1 MLLPGALLLV
11 STCGA
16 GRVTRQTTARD
27 EGLQGDVTTQL
38 VITDGATA
46 ICDLEIGIAASKIS
60 SALVNCVYPNSL
72 DTNSYF
78 GWRTEG
84 KTFYDKIGEEVYHI
98 DLTTRIYIGEPN
110 HPLSLVNTLNLKLT
124 PSCDID
130 NTELT
135 NTTMSYT
142 STSTDNHQ
150 SSSFSSAGSMASSN
164 PEGFILAFVQS
175 SSSFDDATV
184 ETSVSSGGS
193 VQSSVPEGFV
203 FAFGDP
209 SASSSA
215 SVASSTP
222 EGFVFAFTASSKA
235 QFKSS
240 KAH

>member
-11 STCGA
+11 STYCGA

-27 EGLQGDVTTQL
+27 AGLLGDVTTQL

-46 ICDLEIGIAASKIS
+46 ICDLEIGIAESKIS

-84 KTFYDKIGEEVYHI
+84 KTFYDKVGEEVYHI
-98 DLTTRIYIGEPN
+98 DLTTRIYIGETN
-110 HPLSLVNTLNLKLT
+110 NPLNLVNTLTLKLT

-142 STSTDNHQ
+142 STSIDNHQ
-150 SSSFSSAGSMASSN
+150 SSSFSSGGSMASSN
-164 PEGFILAFVQS
+164 PEGFILAFIKS
-175 SSSFDDATV
+175 SSSSDIPV
-184 ETSVSSGGS
+184 ETSFSSGGS

-235 QFKSS
+235 D
-240 KAH
+240 

>member
-27 EGLQGDVTTQL
+27 AGLQGDVTTQL

-46 ICDLEIGIAASKIS
+46 ICDLEVGIAASKIS

-98 DLTTRIYIGEPN
+98 DLTTRIYIGEAN
-110 HPLSLVNTLNLKLT
+110 HPLNLVKTLNLKLT

-130 NTELT
+130 NTDSA

-142 STSTDNHQ
+142 STSTDNHL
-150 SSSFSSAGSMASSN
+150 SASSFSSGGSMASSN
-164 PEGFILAFVQS
+164 PEGFILAFIKS

-235 QFKSS
+235 D
-240 KAH
+240 